1 MNKKDLLAKYKQV
14 VYIYE
19 HRDEGKKE
27 KFDDL
32 LNDLNLTEEQ
42 VSSVIEKCK
51 GDGHCRATTKASIL
65 LRDFFANASEEDREK
80 FSIFA
85 LLLLLSADD
94 SRWRI
99 Y

>member
-14 VYIYE
+14 VYLYE
-19 HRDEGKKE
+19 HRDDGRKE
-27 KFDDL
+27 KFDEL
-32 LNDLNLTEEQ
+32 LKDLNLTEEQ
-42 VSSVIEKCK
+42 VSSAIERCK
-51 GDGHCRATTKASIL
+51 GDGRYRATAKASLL
-65 LRDFFANASEEDREK
+65 LRDFFSNASEDDKGK
-80 FSIFA
+80 FSLFA